1 MQKITLLL
9 VGRPKTPWIVEG
21 VEQFSKRLRFS
32 YDLRIVEVAPSKSP
46 DAAKQREEES
56 KKILEHIEKLPGE
69 KILLDEQGDAMT
81 SVEFSTMLTKA
92 MDHGVHVTFIL
103 GGSFG
108 VLDSVRS
115 AVQKSLKLSD
125 MTFPHELCALVFLEQ
140 LYRAAEIA
148 KGSGYQH

>member
-1 MQKITLLL
+1 MQKLTLLL
-9 VGRPKTPWIVEG
+9 VGRPKTPWISEG
-21 VEQFSKRLRFS
+21 MEQFTQRLRFS
-32 YDLRIVEVAPSKSP
+32 YDLRVVEVAPSKSP
-46 DAAKQREEES
+46 DSAKQREEES
-56 KKILEHIEKLPGE
+56 KKILEHIEKLPGV
-69 KILLDEQGDAMT
+69 KILLDEQGDGV
-81 SVEFSTMLTKA
+81 SSPEFSKMLTRA
-92 MDHGVHVTFIL
+92 RDVGESVTFII

-125 MTFPHELCALVFLEQ
+125 MTLPHELCALVFLEQ